1 MRNKSELIS
10 ASEVGDY
17 VFCAL
22 AWRLRAEGLEPASL
36 RAVQQAGIKWHSDH
50 GREVARA
57 HRLRAATIIFT
68 ALAVILGLLLAL
80 YLVLR

>member
-22 AWRLRAEGLEPASL
+22 AWRLRAEGHVPTSL
-36 RAVQQAGIKWHSDH
+36 REAQQAGVEWHRDH
-50 GREVARA
+50 GRGVERSRRLYTVA
-57 HRLRAATIIFT
+57 LIFT
-68 ALAVILGLLLAL
+68 ALAIFLGLLLML
-80 YLVLR
+80 YLVLH